1 MKRKIRKYGYIA
13 AAVLAMSV
21 LFVGCGQEKEPD
33 TQLWETISKEDA
45 QNGGTGDN
53 DAAGSG
59 TTDATRA
66 AEEAG
71 TADATRA
78 VEEAGTADATRA
90 AEGAAGNNDSGGAA
104 EGAGTADTT
113 GAAEGAGAAGNTE
126 DEEAG
131 IYSDIIAE
139 YRDMVQNNFYQD
151 LLEKEDLLAY
161 ENSFGKDIGSEIRHA
176 QKVYYALYDID
187 GNGTQELIIGGGEDA
202 SNPWNYDLYTYDGSK
217 VVHVFPDFEFG
228 YRTNFSLY
236 ENGIIEVFYSGSA
249 SESGNDFYRMNAA
262 GTGAEIVENFS
273 IIGSLDGDTTV
284 ITYYQGKNVITE
296 EEYNRKTEEY
306 EVALQTPFSWTEIK

>member
-13 AAVLAMSV
+13 AAALAMSV

-53 DAAGSG
+53 DAAG
-59 TTDATRA
+59 
-66 AEEAG
+66 AG

-78 VEEAGTADATRA
+78 VEEAGTT
-90 AEGAAGNNDSGGAA
+90 GNNDSDGAA
-104 EGAGTADTT
+104 EGTGT
-113 GAAEGAGAAGNTE
+113 AGNTE
-126 DEEAG
+126 DEVAG
-131 IYSDIIAE
+131 IYGDIIAE

-217 VVHVFPDFEFG
+217 AVHVFPDFEFG

-249 SESGNDFYRMNAA
+249 AESGNDFYRMNAA

-273 IIGSLDGDTTV
+273 IIGSLDGDMTV

-296 EEYNRKTEEY
+296 DEYNQKIQEY

>member
-13 AAVLAMSV
+13 AAALAMSV

-53 DAAGSG
+53 DAAGFG

-78 VEEAGTADATRA
+78 VEEAGTT
-90 AEGAAGNNDSGGAA
+90 GNNDSGGAA
-104 EGAGTADTT
+104 EGAGTA
-113 GAAEGAGAAGNTE
+113 GNTE
-126 DEEAG
+126 DEAAG
-131 IYSDIIAE
+131 IYGDIIAE

-217 VVHVFPDFEFG
+217 AVHVFPDFEFG

-249 SESGNDFYRMNAA
+249 AESGNDFYRMNAA

-296 EEYNRKTEEY
+296 DEYNQKIQEY

>member
-13 AAVLAMSV
+13 AAALAMSI

-53 DAAGSG
+53 DAAG
-59 TTDATRA
+59 
-66 AEEAG
+66 AG
-71 TADATRA
+71 TADATGA
-78 VEEAGTADATRA
+78 V
-90 AEGAAGNNDSGGAA
+90 

-113 GAAEGAGAAGNTE
+113 RAAEGAGAAGNTE

-131 IYSDIIAE
+131 VYSDIIAE

-187 GNGTQELIIGGGEDA
+187 RNGTQELIIGGGEDA

-217 VVHVFPDFEFG
+217 AVHVFPDFEFG

-296 EEYNRKTEEY
+296 DEYNRKTEEY

>member
-13 AAVLAMSV
+13 AAALAMSV

-53 DAAGSG
+53 DAAGV
-59 TTDATRA
+59 
-66 AEEAG
+66 G

-78 VEEAGTADATRA
+78 VEGAGAVDATRA
-90 AEGAAGNNDSGGAA
+90 AEGTGTAGNNDSGGAA
-104 EGAGTADTT
+104 EGAR
-113 GAAEGAGAAGNTE
+113 AAGNTE

-217 VVHVFPDFEFG
+217 VVHVFPNFEFG

-249 SESGNDFYRMNAA
+249 AESGNDFYRMNAA

-296 EEYNRKTEEY
+296 DEYNRKTEEY

>member
-13 AAVLAMSV
+13 AAALAMSV

-53 DAAGSG
+53 DAAG
-59 TTDATRA
+59 
-66 AEEAG
+66 AG
-71 TADATRA
+71 AADATRA
-78 VEEAGTADATRA
+78 V
-90 AEGAAGNNDSGGAA
+90 

-113 GAAEGAGAAGNTE
+113 GAAEGAGTAGNNDSGGAAEGTGAAGNTE

-139 YRDMVQNNFYQD
+139 YCDMVQNNFYQD

-217 VVHVFPDFEFG
+217 AVHVFPNFEFG

-296 EEYNRKTEEY
+296 DEYDRKIEEY
-306 EVALQTPFSWTEIK
+306 EVALQTPLTWTEIK

>member
-1 MKRKIRKYGYIA
+1 MKRKIGKYGYIA
-13 AAVLAMSV
+13 AAALAVSV
-21 LFVGCGQEKEPD
+21 LSTACGQEKEPD
-33 TQLWETISKEDA
+33 IQLWETISKEENA
-45 QNGGTGDN
+45 QNGGTGNN
-53 DAAGSG
+53 DAAGTG
-59 TTDATRA
+59 I
-66 AEEAG
+66 
-71 TADATRA
+71 
-78 VEEAGTADATRA
+78 
-90 AEGAAGNNDSGGAA
+90 AGNNDSDGAA
-104 EGAGTADTT
+104 EGAGTA
-113 GAAEGAGAAGNTE
+113 GNTE
-126 DEEAG
+126 DEVAG
-131 IYSDIIAE
+131 IYGDIIAE

-217 VVHVFPDFEFG
+217 AVHVFPDFEFG

-249 SESGNDFYRMNAA
+249 AESGNDFYRMNAA

-296 EEYNRKTEEY
+296 DEYNQKIQEY
-306 EVALQTPFSWTEIK
+306 EVALQIPFSWMEIK

>member
-13 AAVLAMSV
+13 AAALAMSV

-33 TQLWETISKEDA
+33 TQLWETISKEDV

-53 DAAGSG
+53 DAAEAG

-66 AEEAG
+66 AEG
-71 TADATRA
+71 T
-78 VEEAGTADATRA
+78 GI
-90 AEGAAGNNDSGGAA
+90 AGNNDSDGAA
-104 EGAGTADTT
+104 EGAGTA
-113 GAAEGAGAAGNTE
+113 GNTE
-126 DEEAG
+126 DEAAG
-131 IYSDIIAE
+131 IYGDIIAE

-217 VVHVFPDFEFG
+217 ALHVFPGFEFG

-249 SESGNDFYRMNAA
+249 AESGNDFYRMNAA

-296 EEYNRKTEEY
+296 DEYNQKIQEY

>member
-13 AAVLAMSV
+13 AAALAMSV

-53 DAAGSG
+53 DVAG
-59 TTDATRA
+59 
-66 AEEAG
+66 AG

-78 VEEAGTADATRA
+78 VEGAGTADTTGA
-90 AEGAAGNNDSGGAA
+90 AEGAAGNNDSG
-104 EGAGTADTT
+104 

-217 VVHVFPDFEFG
+217 AVHVFPDFEFG

-296 EEYNRKTEEY
+296 DEYNRKTEEY

>member
-53 DAAGSG
+53 DVAG
-59 TTDATRA
+59 
-66 AEEAG
+66 AG

-78 VEEAGTADATRA
+78 VEGAGTADTTGA
-90 AEGAAGNNDSGGAA
+90 AEGAAGNNDSG
-104 EGAGTADTT
+104 

-249 SESGNDFYRMNAA
+249 AESGNDFYRMNAA

-296 EEYNRKTEEY
+296 DEYNQKIQEY

>member
-1 MKRKIRKYGYIA
+1 MSKYKISQKFIYILRKGEIMKRKIGKYGYIA
-13 AAVLAMSV
+13 AAALAVSV
-21 LFVGCGQEKEPD
+21 LSTACGQEKEPD
-33 TQLWETISKEDA
+33 TQLWETISKEETM
-45 QNGGTGDN
+45 QPGG
-53 DAAGSG
+53 
-59 TTDATRA
+59 
-66 AEEAG
+66 
-71 TADATRA
+71 
-78 VEEAGTADATRA
+78 A
-90 AEGAAGNNDSGGAA
+90 AEGAGVAGNNDSGGIA
-104 EGAGTADTT
+104 EGAGTA
-113 GAAEGAGAAGNTE
+113 GNTE
-126 DEEAG
+126 AEVAG
-131 IYSDIIAE
+131 IYGDIIAE

-202 SNPWNYDLYTYDGSK
+202 SNPWNYDLYTYDDSK
-217 VVHVFPDFEFG
+217 AVHVFPDFEFG

-249 SESGNDFYRMNAA
+249 AESGNDFYRMNAA

-296 EEYNRKTEEY
+296 NEYNQKIQEY

>member
-13 AAVLAMSV
+13 AAALAMSV

-71 TADATRA
+71 TAGSNDS
-78 VEEAGTADATRA
+78 AGT
-90 AEGAAGNNDSGGAA
+90 
-104 EGAGTADTT
+104 
-113 GAAEGAGAAGNTE
+113 AGNTE
-126 DEEAG
+126 DEAAG
-131 IYSDIIAE
+131 IYGDIIAE

-217 VVHVFPDFEFG
+217 AVHVFPDFEFG

-249 SESGNDFYRMNAA
+249 AESGNDFYRMNAA

-296 EEYNRKTEEY
+296 DEYNQKIQEY
-306 EVALQTPFSWTEIK
+306 EVALQIPFSWTEIK

>member
-13 AAVLAMSV
+13 AAALAMSV

-53 DAAGSG
+53 DVAG
-59 TTDATRA
+59 
-66 AEEAG
+66 AG

-78 VEEAGTADATRA
+78 V
-90 AEGAAGNNDSGGAA
+90 

-113 GAAEGAGAAGNTE
+113 GAAEGAAGNNDSGGVAEGTGAAGNTE

-217 VVHVFPDFEFG
+217 AVHVFPDFEFG

-296 EEYNRKTEEY
+296 DEYNRKTEEY

>member
-13 AAVLAMSV
+13 AAALAMSV
-21 LFVGCGQEKEPD
+21 LFVGCGQEKELD

-66 AEEAG
+66 AEGAG
-71 TADATRA
+71 TT
-78 VEEAGTADATRA
+78 
-90 AEGAAGNNDSGGAA
+90 GNNDSGGTA
-104 EGAGTADTT
+104 EGAGTA
-113 GAAEGAGAAGNTE
+113 GNTE
-126 DEEAG
+126 DEVAG
-131 IYSDIIAE
+131 TYGDIIAE

-217 VVHVFPDFEFG
+217 AVHVFPDFEFG

-249 SESGNDFYRMNAA
+249 AESGNDFYRMNAA

-273 IIGSLDGDTTV
+273 IIGSLDSDTTV

-296 EEYNRKTEEY
+296 NEYNQKIQEY

>member
-13 AAVLAMSV
+13 AAALAMSV

-53 DAAGSG
+53 DVAG
-59 TTDATRA
+59 
-66 AEEAG
+66 AG

-78 VEEAGTADATRA
+78 VE
-90 AEGAAGNNDSGGAA
+90 
-104 EGAGTADTT
+104 GAGTADTT
-113 GAAEGAGAAGNTE
+113 RAAEGAAGNTE

-131 IYSDIIAE
+131 VYSDIIAE

-217 VVHVFPDFEFG
+217 AVHVFPDFEFG

-296 EEYNRKTEEY
+296 DEYNRKTEEY

>member
-13 AAVLAMSV
+13 AAALAMSV

-71 TADATRA
+71 TADATKA
-78 VEEAGTADATRA
+78 AEEAGT
-90 AEGAAGNNDSGGAA
+90 
-104 EGAGTADTT
+104 
-113 GAAEGAGAAGNTE
+113 AGNTE
-126 DEEAG
+126 DEVAG
-131 IYSDIIAE
+131 IYGDIIAE

-151 LLEKEDLLAY
+151 LLDKEDLLAY

-217 VVHVFPDFEFG
+217 AVHVFPDFEFG

-249 SESGNDFYRMNAA
+249 AESGNDFYRMNAA

-296 EEYNRKTEEY
+296 NEYNQKIQEY

>member
-13 AAVLAMSV
+13 AAALAMSV

-53 DAAGSG
+53 DA
-59 TTDATRA
+59 TR
-66 AEEAG
+66 AG

-78 VEEAGTADATRA
+78 V
-90 AEGAAGNNDSGGAA
+90 

-113 GAAEGAGAAGNTE
+113 GAAEGAGTAGNNDSGGAVEGAGAAGNTE

-131 IYSDIIAE
+131 IYCDIIAE

-217 VVHVFPDFEFG
+217 VVHVFPNFEFG

-249 SESGNDFYRMNAA
+249 AESGNDFYRMNAA
-262 GTGAEIVENFS
+262 GTGAEIVESFS

-296 EEYNRKTEEY
+296 DEYNRKTEEY

>member
-13 AAVLAMSV
+13 AAALAMSV

-53 DAAGSG
+53 YAAG
-59 TTDATRA
+59 
-66 AEEAG
+66 AG

-78 VEEAGTADATRA
+78 VEGAGAVDATRA
-90 AEGAAGNNDSGGAA
+90 AEG
-104 EGAGTADTT
+104 T
-113 GAAEGAGAAGNTE
+113 GAAGNTE

-131 IYSDIIAE
+131 VYSDIIAE

-217 VVHVFPDFEFG
+217 AVHVFPDFEFG

-296 EEYNRKTEEY
+296 DEYNRKTEEY

>member
-13 AAVLAMSV
+13 AAALAMSV

-53 DAAGSG
+53 DAAG
-59 TTDATRA
+59 
-66 AEEAG
+66 AG

-78 VEEAGTADATRA
+78 VEGAGTADTTR
-90 AEGAAGNNDSGGAA
+90 AA
-104 EGAGTADTT
+104 EGAGTAGNNDSG

-217 VVHVFPDFEFG
+217 VVHVFPNFEFG

-249 SESGNDFYRMNAA
+249 AESGNDFYRMNAA

-296 EEYNRKTEEY
+296 DEYNRKTEEY

>member
-1 MKRKIRKYGYIA
+1 MKRKIGKYGYIA
-13 AAVLAMSV
+13 AAALAVSV

-53 DAAGSG
+53 DVAG
-59 TTDATRA
+59 
-66 AEEAG
+66 AG

-78 VEEAGTADATRA
+78 VEGAGTADTTGA

-104 EGAGTADTT
+104 EGAG
-113 GAAEGAGAAGNTE
+113 AAGNTE
-126 DEEAG
+126 DEVAG
-131 IYSDIIAE
+131 IYGDIIAE

-217 VVHVFPDFEFG
+217 AVHVFPDFEFG

-236 ENGIIEVFYSGSA
+236 ENGIIEVFYSSSA
-249 SESGNDFYRMNAA
+249 AESGNDFYRMNAA

-296 EEYNRKTEEY
+296 DEYNQKIQEY
-306 EVALQTPFSWTEIK
+306 EVALQIPFSWMEIK

>member
-13 AAVLAMSV
+13 AAALAMSV

-53 DAAGSG
+53 DAAG
-59 TTDATRA
+59 
-66 AEEAG
+66 AG
-71 TADATRA
+71 TANATRA
-78 VEEAGTADATRA
+78 V
-90 AEGAAGNNDSGGAA
+90 

-113 GAAEGAGAAGNTE
+113 GSAEGTAANNDCGGAAEGAGTAGNTE

-249 SESGNDFYRMNAA
+249 AESGNDFYRMNAA

-296 EEYNRKTEEY
+296 DEYNRKTEEY

>member
-13 AAVLAMSV
+13 AAALAMSV
-21 LFVGCGQEKEPD
+21 LFVGCGQEKELD

-66 AEEAG
+66 
-71 TADATRA
+71 

-90 AEGAAGNNDSGGAA
+90 AEGA
-104 EGAGTADTT
+104 GT
-113 GAAEGAGAAGNTE
+113 AGNTE
-126 DEEAG
+126 DEVAG
-131 IYSDIIAE
+131 TYGDIIAE

-217 VVHVFPDFEFG
+217 AVHVFPDFEFG
-228 YRTNFSLY
+228 YRSNFTLY

-249 SESGNDFYRMNAA
+249 AESGNDFYRMNAV

-296 EEYNRKTEEY
+296 DEYNQKIQEY
-306 EVALQTPFSWTEIK
+306 EVALQIPFSWMEIK

>member
-13 AAVLAMSV
+13 AAALAMSV

-53 DAAGSG
+53 DAAG
-59 TTDATRA
+59 
-66 AEEAG
+66 AG

-78 VEEAGTADATRA
+78 V
-90 AEGAAGNNDSGGAA
+90 

-113 GAAEGAGAAGNTE
+113 GAAEGTGTAGNTE

-176 QKVYYALYDID
+176 QKVYYALYNID
-187 GNGTQELIIGGGEDA
+187 GNGTQELIIGGGEDV

-249 SESGNDFYRMNAA
+249 AESGNDFYRMNAA

>member
-13 AAVLAMSV
+13 AAALAMSV

-53 DAAGSG
+53 DAAG
-59 TTDATRA
+59 
-66 AEEAG
+66 AG
-71 TADATRA
+71 A
-78 VEEAGTADATRA
+78 VDATRA
-90 AEGAAGNNDSGGAA
+90 AEGTGTAGNNDSGGAA
-104 EGAGTADTT
+104 EGAGTAGNNDSG

-217 VVHVFPDFEFG
+217 AVHVFPDFEFG

-296 EEYNRKTEEY
+296 DEYNRKTEEY

>member
-13 AAVLAMSV
+13 AAALAMSV

-53 DAAGSG
+53 DAAG
-59 TTDATRA
+59 
-66 AEEAG
+66 AG

-78 VEEAGTADATRA
+78 VEGAGTADTTR
-90 AEGAAGNNDSGGAA
+90 AA
-104 EGAGTADTT
+104 EGAGTA
-113 GAAEGAGAAGNTE
+113 GNTE
-126 DEEAG
+126 DEAAG
-131 IYSDIIAE
+131 TYGDIIAE

-217 VVHVFPDFEFG
+217 AVHVFPDFEFG

-249 SESGNDFYRMNAA
+249 AESGNDFYRMNAA

-296 EEYNRKTEEY
+296 DEYNQKIQEY
-306 EVALQTPFSWTEIK
+306 EVALQIPFSWTEIK

>member
-1 MKRKIRKYGYIA
+1 MKRHIRKYSYIA
-13 AAVLAMSV
+13 AAALAVSV
-21 LFVGCGQEKEPD
+21 LSTACGQEKEPD
-33 TQLWETISKEDA
+33 IQLWETISKEENA

-53 DAAGSG
+53 DAAGFG

-66 AEEAG
+66 VEEAG

-78 VEEAGTADATRA
+78 VEEAGTT
-90 AEGAAGNNDSGGAA
+90 GSNDSDGAA
-104 EGAGTADTT
+104 EGAGTA
-113 GAAEGAGAAGNTE
+113 GNTE
-126 DEEAG
+126 DEVAG
-131 IYSDIIAE
+131 IYGDIIAE

-217 VVHVFPDFEFG
+217 AVHVFPDFEFG

-249 SESGNDFYRMNAA
+249 AESGNDFYRMNAA

-296 EEYNRKTEEY
+296 NEYNQKIQEY

>member
-13 AAVLAMSV
+13 AAALAMSV

-53 DAAGSG
+53 DAAG
-59 TTDATRA
+59 
-66 AEEAG
+66 AG

-78 VEEAGTADATRA
+78 VEGAGAVDATRA
-90 AEGAAGNNDSGGAA
+90 AEGTGTAGNNDSGGAV
-104 EGAGTADTT
+104 
-113 GAAEGAGAAGNTE
+113 EGAGAAGNTE

-217 VVHVFPDFEFG
+217 VVHVFPNFEFG

-249 SESGNDFYRMNAA
+249 AESGNDFYRMNAA

-296 EEYNRKTEEY
+296 DEYNRKTEEY

>member
-13 AAVLAMSV
+13 AAALAMSV

-53 DAAGSG
+53 DAAGFG

-66 AEEAG
+66 AEGAG
-71 TADATRA
+71 TADATKA
-78 VEEAGTADATRA
+78 AEEAGT
-90 AEGAAGNNDSGGAA
+90 
-104 EGAGTADTT
+104 
-113 GAAEGAGAAGNTE
+113 AGNTE
-126 DEEAG
+126 DEVAG
-131 IYSDIIAE
+131 IYGDIIAE

-217 VVHVFPDFEFG
+217 AVHVFPDFEFG

-249 SESGNDFYRMNAA
+249 AESGNDFYRMNAA

-296 EEYNRKTEEY
+296 NEYNQKIQEY

>member
-13 AAVLAMSV
+13 AAALAMSV

-53 DAAGSG
+53 DVAG
-59 TTDATRA
+59 
-66 AEEAG
+66 AG

-78 VEEAGTADATRA
+78 VEGAGTADTTRA
-90 AEGAAGNNDSGGAA
+90 AEGAGAAGNNDSGGAA
-104 EGAGTADTT
+104 EGT
-113 GAAEGAGAAGNTE
+113 GAAGNTE

-217 VVHVFPDFEFG
+217 AVHVFPDFEFG

-296 EEYNRKTEEY
+296 DEYNRKTEEY

>member
-13 AAVLAMSV
+13 AAALAMSV

-53 DAAGSG
+53 DAAG
-59 TTDATRA
+59 
-66 AEEAG
+66 AG

-78 VEEAGTADATRA
+78 V
-90 AEGAAGNNDSGGAA
+90 

-217 VVHVFPDFEFG
+217 AVHVFPDFEFG

-296 EEYNRKTEEY
+296 DEYNRKTEEY
-306 EVALQTPFSWTEIK
+306 EVALQKPFSWTEIK

>member
-13 AAVLAMSV
+13 AAALAMSV

-53 DAAGSG
+53 DAAG
-59 TTDATRA
+59 
-66 AEEAG
+66 AG

-78 VEEAGTADATRA
+78 V
-90 AEGAAGNNDSGGAA
+90 

-113 GAAEGAGAAGNTE
+113 GAAEGAGAAEGTGTAGNTE

-217 VVHVFPDFEFG
+217 AVHVFPDFEFG

-296 EEYNRKTEEY
+296 DEYNRKTEEY
-306 EVALQTPFSWTEIK
+306 EVALQKPFSWTEIK

>member
-13 AAVLAMSV
+13 AAALAMSV

-53 DAAGSG
+53 DAAG
-59 TTDATRA
+59 
-66 AEEAG
+66 AG
-71 TADATRA
+71 AADATRA
-78 VEEAGTADATRA
+78 V
-90 AEGAAGNNDSGGAA
+90 

-113 GAAEGAGAAGNTE
+113 GAAEGAGTAGNNDSGGAAEGTGAAGNTE

-139 YRDMVQNNFYQD
+139 YCDMVQNNFYQD

-217 VVHVFPDFEFG
+217 AVHVFPDFEFG

-296 EEYNRKTEEY
+296 DEYDRKIEEY
-306 EVALQTPFSWTEIK
+306 EVALQTPLTWTEIK

>member
-13 AAVLAMSV
+13 AAALAMSV

-53 DAAGSG
+53 DAAGV
-59 TTDATRA
+59 
-66 AEEAG
+66 G

-78 VEEAGTADATRA
+78 VEGAGAVDATRA
-90 AEGAAGNNDSGGAA
+90 AEGTGTAGNNDSG
-104 EGAGTADTT
+104 

-217 VVHVFPDFEFG
+217 VVHVFPNFEFG

-249 SESGNDFYRMNAA
+249 AESGNDFYRMNAA

-296 EEYNRKTEEY
+296 DEYNRKTEEY

>member
-13 AAVLAMSV
+13 AAALAMSV

-53 DAAGSG
+53 DAAG
-59 TTDATRA
+59 
-66 AEEAG
+66 AG

-78 VEEAGTADATRA
+78 VEGAGAVDATRA
-90 AEGAAGNNDSGGAA
+90 VEGT
-104 EGAGTADTT
+104 GT
-113 GAAEGAGAAGNTE
+113 AGNTK

-217 VVHVFPDFEFG
+217 AVHVFPDFEFG
-228 YRTNFSLY
+228 YRTNFTLY

-249 SESGNDFYRMNAA
+249 AESGNDFYRMNAA

-296 EEYNRKTEEY
+296 DEYNRKTEEY

>member
-1 MKRKIRKYGYIA
+1 MKRKIGKYGYIA
-13 AAVLAMSV
+13 AAALAVSV
-21 LFVGCGQEKEPD
+21 LSTACGQEKEPD
-33 TQLWETISKEDA
+33 TQLWETISKEETM
-45 QNGGTGDN
+45 QPGG
-53 DAAGSG
+53 AA
-59 TTDATRA
+59 
-66 AEEAG
+66 
-71 TADATRA
+71 
-78 VEEAGTADATRA
+78 EEAGTADATRA
-90 AEGAAGNNDSGGAA
+90 AEGTGTAGNNDSGGAA
-104 EGAGTADTT
+104 EGAGTA
-113 GAAEGAGAAGNTE
+113 GNTE
-126 DEEAG
+126 AEAAG
-131 IYSDIIAE
+131 IYGDIIAE

-217 VVHVFPDFEFG
+217 AVHVFPDFEFG

-249 SESGNDFYRMNAA
+249 AESGNDFYRMNAA

-296 EEYNRKTEEY
+296 NEYNQKIQEY

>member
-1 MKRKIRKYGYIA
+1 MREGEIMKRKIRKYGYIA
-13 AAVLAMSV
+13 AAALAMSV

-53 DAAGSG
+53 DVAG
-59 TTDATRA
+59 
-66 AEEAG
+66 AG

-78 VEEAGTADATRA
+78 VEGAGT
-90 AEGAAGNNDSGGAA
+90 AGNNDSG
-104 EGAGTADTT
+104 

-131 IYSDIIAE
+131 VYSDIIAE

-217 VVHVFPDFEFG
+217 AVHVFPDFEFG

-296 EEYNRKTEEY
+296 DEYNRKTEEY

>member
-13 AAVLAMSV
+13 AAALAMSV

-53 DAAGSG
+53 DVAG
-59 TTDATRA
+59 
-66 AEEAG
+66 AG

-78 VEEAGTADATRA
+78 VEGAGTADTTGA
-90 AEGAAGNNDSGGAA
+90 AEGAAGNNDSG
-104 EGAGTADTT
+104 

-217 VVHVFPDFEFG
+217 AVHVFPDFEFG

-236 ENGIIEVFYSGSA
+236 ENGIIEVFYSSSA
-249 SESGNDFYRMNAA
+249 AESGNDFYRMNAA

-296 EEYNRKTEEY
+296 DEYNQKIQEY
-306 EVALQTPFSWTEIK
+306 EVALQIPFSWMEIK

>member
-13 AAVLAMSV
+13 AAGLAMSV

-33 TQLWETISKEDA
+33 TQLWETISKEETM
-45 QNGGTGDN
+45 QP
-53 DAAGSG
+53 
-59 TTDATRA
+59 
-66 AEEAG
+66 
-71 TADATRA
+71 
-78 VEEAGTADATRA
+78 
-90 AEGAAGNNDSGGAA
+90 GGAA
-104 EGAGTADTT
+104 EGAGIAGNNDSD
-113 GAAEGAGAAGNTE
+113 GAAEGAGTTGNTE
-126 DEEAG
+126 DEAAG
-131 IYSDIIAE
+131 IYGDIIAE

-217 VVHVFPDFEFG
+217 AVHVFPDFEFG

-236 ENGIIEVFYSGSA
+236 ENGIIEIFYSGSA
-249 SESGNDFYRMNAA
+249 AESGNDFYRMNAA

-296 EEYNRKTEEY
+296 DEYNQKIQEY

>member
-13 AAVLAMSV
+13 AAALAMSV

-53 DAAGSG
+53 DVAG
-59 TTDATRA
+59 
-66 AEEAG
+66 AG

-78 VEEAGTADATRA
+78 VEGAGTADTTGA

-104 EGAGTADTT
+104 EEAGT
-113 GAAEGAGAAGNTE
+113 AGNTE
-126 DEEAG
+126 DEVAG
-131 IYSDIIAE
+131 IYGDIIAE

-217 VVHVFPDFEFG
+217 AVHVFPDFEFG

-236 ENGIIEVFYSGSA
+236 ENGIIEVFYSSSA
-249 SESGNDFYRMNAA
+249 AESGNDFYRMNAA

-296 EEYNRKTEEY
+296 DEYNQKIQEY
-306 EVALQTPFSWTEIK
+306 EVALQIPFSWMEIK